1 MTKGRLS
8 GSGEQNALSSTL
20 LSNATKSKSVEFVK
34 SSSPGESAAFP
45 FKHFRESIPT
55 SLRDNE
61 IGELLLALSSIT
73 SEGNWLWLGNVSK
86 FSAHE
91 LHEQLKAYF
100 GYLPSEETT
109 QDRPASSTAITLEPR
124 RDLAGKIENLFSF
137 GRNEIFEDGTESY
150 FSRELVALVRK
161 HGGIA
166 LLDIARLI
174 TSEKADACVA
184 AEAIKW
190 LGRTHHPE
198 THSFRRWLLLR
209 ALTSSSVLV
218 REGAVLGLAFMNDPA
233 TISPLQQAL
242 EREQTPELRDDLSQ
256 VLRQIHNVH

>member
-1 MTKGRLS
+1 MTRVRLS
-8 GSGEQNALSSTL
+8 GSGEQNVLSSTL
-20 LSNATKSKSVEFVK
+20 PSSAIKSKNVELAK
-34 SSSPGESAAFP
+34 SSSAGESAAIP
-45 FKHFRESIPT
+45 FIHFREPIPT
-55 SLRDNE
+55 TLRDYE
-61 IGELLLALSSIT
+61 TGELLLALSSIT
-73 SEGNWLWLGNVSK
+73 SEGNWSWLGNVSK
-86 FSAHE
+86 FRAHE
-91 LHEQLKAYF
+91 LLELLKAYF
-100 GYLPSEETT
+100 GNLPSEETT
-109 QDRPASSTAITLEPR
+109 QERPASSTAITLEPR

-161 HGGIA
+161 HGEIA

-198 THSFRRWLLLR
+198 THLFRRWLLLR
-209 ALTSSSVLV
+209 ALTSSSVVV